1 MPSNIAP
8 AQEEARGE
16 VIARRVKTVPMILV
30 LAIVVTVLI
39 PVLGLAAIGV
49 DLWFGLVKKRPSAY
63 LRSLLF
69 GWAYLIAD
77 VAGLTFL
84 TLAWFTSLGGR
95 NQLHLQRTAF
105 WAQQTWA
112 RFMMGAATFL
122 FRLKV
127 EIHGQNNAEPGPYIE
142 VIRHSSIVDNVL
154 SAIAISGPLGIDLR
168 YVIKKE
174 LLGDPVFDVCGK
186 RLWNHFLDRDSG
198 DPKEIEAIKRL
209 ARNMGPQDGALI
221 YPEGTRVSEKR
232 RLKALKAIA
241 RNRPERAERFKDL
254 KYCLPP
260 RHGGVIALLDE
271 APEADVVLFLHV
283 GLEGLRGIQDAL
295 GGGLNGRRIVIQII
309 RVPRAQVGSGEAAA
323 EWLDTTWLA
332 VDDWVGEGI
341 AALEEGRQVPEF
353 VVPSSVSA

>member
-8 AQEEARGE
+8 VQEESRSA
-16 VIARRVKTVPMILV
+16 VVKRRVKTVPLILAMAV
-30 LAIVVTVLI
+30 VVTALI
-39 PVLGLAAIGV
+39 PLLALAAIAV
-49 DLWFGLVKKRPSAY
+49 DIWFGLVKRRPSAY
-63 LRSLLF
+63 LRCLLF
-69 GWAYLIAD
+69 GWAYLVAD
-77 VAGLTFL
+77 VLGLTFL
-84 TLAWFTSLGGR
+84 TLTWLTSLAGR

-112 RFMMGAATFL
+112 GFMMGTATFL
-122 FRLKV
+122 FRLKI
-127 EIHGQNNAEPGPYIE
+127 EIHGQEQAEPGPYVEI
-142 VIRHSSIVDNVL
+142 IRHSSIVDNVL

-198 DPKEIEAIKRL
+198 DPKEIEAIRRL
-209 ARNMGPQDGALI
+209 ARDMGPMDGALI

-241 RNRPERAERFKDL
+241 RNKPERAERFKDL

-260 RHGGVIALLDE
+260 RHGGVIALLGE

-295 GGGLNGRRIVIQII
+295 SGGLNGRRTVIQII
-309 RVPRAQVGSGEAAA
+309 RVPRAQVGSGQAAA

-341 AALEEGRQVPEF
+341 TAIAGGQPVPQF
-353 VVPSSVSA
+353 VVPQ

>member
-1 MPSNIAP
+1 MPTNIAP
-8 AQEEARGE
+8 VQEEPRA
-16 VIARRVKTVPMILV
+16 VVVKRRLKTVPMILV
-30 LAIVVTVLI
+30 MALVVTALM
-39 PVLGLAAIGV
+39 PLLALAAIAV
-49 DLWFGLVKKRPSAY
+49 DLWFGLAKRKPSAY

-77 VAGLTFL
+77 VLGLTFL
-84 TLAWFTSLGGR
+84 TLTWFTSLGGKR
-95 NQLHLQRTAF
+95 QLHLQRTAF

-112 RFMMGAATFL
+112 AFMMGTASFL
-122 FRLKV
+122 FRLKIEV
-127 EIHGQNNAEPGPYIE
+127 HGQKQATPGPYVEI
-142 VIRHSSIVDNVL
+142 IRHSSIVDNVL

-198 DPKEIEAIKRL
+198 DPREIEAIRRL
-209 ARNMGPQDGALI
+209 ARDMGPKDGALI

-271 APEADVVLFLHV
+271 APDADVVLFLHV

-295 GGGLNGRRIVIQII
+295 GGGLNGRRTVIQIV
-309 RVPRAQVGSGEAAA
+309 RVPRAQVGNGEAAA

-341 AALEEGRQVPEF
+341 AAIAEGQPVPQF
-353 VVPSSVSA
+353 VVPA